1 MSEVAARDWACN
13 ALVSK
18 AISEPSPS
26 VEVMLS
32 AAAEEG
38 ILALL
43 NDSVDRMP
51 AEFVSTEFRVA
62 LRGAAR
68 VETAKELLRMSHAR
82 EVVAALSVMG
92 IATLVLKGTAMAYW
106 LYAEPSHRPRCD
118 LDLLVESREAA
129 QRAVAVLQ
137 GEDYAVVADVGVASS
152 AEFEVALQRRTPGGL
167 VHTIDLHW
175 RLVNHASL
183 SRGFTFS
190 ELWAGRIPIPK
201 LHAQAFGL
209 GRVHALVHALLH
221 RVTNFP
227 SGTQDRLIWLYDIHL
242 LAGGFGVAEWDSVLT
257 LCAGKGI
264 ATPCLDGLNA
274 TRTAFGTTV
283 PEAVITAMQAMTA
296 AEAWHM
302 GLALDQGAMDRAHLA
317 ALSWPDRAGWLWRK
331 LFPSHEFMRYR
342 YGATGIA
349 GLARAYLV
357 RWWVG
362 IRRGLGWH

>member
-51 AEFVSTEFRVA
+51 AEFVSTELRVA

-92 IATLVLKGTAMAYW
+92 IATLVLKGTALAYW
-106 LYAEPSHRPRCD
+106 LYPAPAQRPRCD

-152 AEFEVALQRRTPGGL
+152 AEFEVALQRRSPGGV

-183 SRGFTFS
+183 SRGLTFS

-242 LAGGFGVAEWDSVLT
+242 LAGGCSEEEWRQFLR
-257 LCAGKGI
+257 LCADKGI
-264 ATPCLDGLNA
+264 ATPCLDGLRA
-274 TRTAFGTTV
+274 TRASFSTRI
-283 PEAVITAMQAMTA
+283 PEVVEAQLQAMGTD
-296 AEAWHM
+296 EAWQ
-302 GLALDQGAMDRAHLA
+302 LDAVPDQGEMDRAHLA
-317 ALSWPDRAGWLWRK
+317 ALSWPDRLGWLRRK
-331 LFPSHEFMRYR
+331 LLPSPAFMRYR
-342 YGATGIA
+342 YGAVGWI
-349 GLARAYLV
+349 GLTLAYLR
-357 RWWVG
+357 RWSVG
-362 IRRGLGWH
+362 IRRGLGWR